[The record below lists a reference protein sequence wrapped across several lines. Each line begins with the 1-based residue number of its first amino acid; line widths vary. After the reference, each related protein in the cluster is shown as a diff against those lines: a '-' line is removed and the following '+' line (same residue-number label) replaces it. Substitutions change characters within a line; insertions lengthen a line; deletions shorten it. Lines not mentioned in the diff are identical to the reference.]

1 MDRNADIIT
10 FISRKI
16 KRIRNKVK
24 YQNDSKIIFLFPVK
38 NADVSRN
45 LLLCHVIDILFR
57 IFLR

>member
-24 YQNDSKIIFLFPVK
+24 YQNDSKIIF
-38 NADVSRN
+38 
-45 LLLCHVIDILFR
+45 
-57 IFLR
+57 